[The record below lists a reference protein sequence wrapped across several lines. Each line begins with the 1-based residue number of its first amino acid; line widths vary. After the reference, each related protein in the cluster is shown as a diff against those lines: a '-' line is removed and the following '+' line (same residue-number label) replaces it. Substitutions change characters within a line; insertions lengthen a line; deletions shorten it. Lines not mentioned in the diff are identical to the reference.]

1 MRYVDFMEINGGRE
15 IANYSLDRATQIFV
29 KVFFL
34 KPWIS
39 HAYNLKVLCF
49 IFHYE
54 FSQQHFIVIQDA
66 CTKIFTE

>member
-49 IFHYE
+49 MFLYE
-54 FSQQHFIVIQDA
+54 FLNNISL
-66 CTKIFTE
+66 